1 MTSSSDCPA
10 PEKPGDRVNPAFA
23 IVGAGQA
30 GGWTARTLRDEGFAG
45 RIVVFG
51 EESFPPYERPPLSK
65 EVLLGEAEKES
76 CFLWSE
82 KALSESGIELIP
94 GRRVVAIDPDAHRLT
109 LDGGESFDWT
119 KLMLAPGG
127 RARTLDV
134 PGADLDGVFTLR
146 TIDDTEA
153 IRPRLAEGASVVVI
167 GAGWIGLE
175 VAAAARKRGASVT
188 VLEAED
194 RVCARALTPGMS
206 EWVLELHRRH
216 GVEILLN
223 ARFLE
228 FGGGARLERAVLQ
241 NGSEIAC
248 DLAVVGVG
256 LVPNVELAQA
266 AGLDVD
272 NGIVVDETGRTSH
285 PDIYAAGDAA
295 NHPNPLLGR
304 RLRLES
310 WENAQNQAIAV
321 AKAMLG
327 GEAPYAEIPWFWS
340 DQYDANIQLMG
351 VPETWDRTVV
361 RGDRSSGEFIEFHLK
376 DGRLQG
382 AAAVNNPRDLRLAR
396 RMMMADRTWDPEAL
410 ADPTIKL
417 QRLLKA

>member
-1 MTSSSDCPA
+1 MDPT
-10 PEKPGDRVNPAFA
+10 FA

-45 RIVVFG
+45 RVVVVG
-51 EESFPPYERPPLSK
+51 DESFPPYERPPLSK

-82 KALSESGIELIP
+82 EALSESGIELIP
-94 GRRVVAIDPDAHRLT
+94 GRRVEAIHPDAHRLT

-119 KLMLAPGG
+119 KLVLATGG

-134 PGADLDGVFTLR
+134 PGANLDGVFTLR
-146 TIDDTEA
+146 TINDTEA
-153 IRPRLAEGASVVVI
+153 IRPRLAEGASVVVV

-175 VAAAARKRGASVT
+175 VAAAARKRGANVT

-206 EWVLELHRRH
+206 EWVLGLHRRH

-223 ARFLE
+223 ARFRE
-228 FGGGARLERAVLQ
+228 FGGEDRLERAVLQ
-241 NGSEIAC
+241 DGSEIAC
-248 DLAVVGVG
+248 DLAIVGIG
-256 LVPNVELAQA
+256 LVPNVELAEA

-285 PDIYAAGDAA
+285 PDVYAAGDAA

-304 RLRLES
+304 RVRLES

-351 VPETWDRTVV
+351 MPETWDRTVV

-376 DGRLQG
+376 EGRLQG
-382 AAAVNNPRDLRLAR
+382 AAAVNNPRDLRLTR
-396 RMMMADRTWDPEAL
+396 RMMTAGRTWDPEAL
-410 ADPTIKL
+410 ADPTVKL